1 MRYILDTH
9 TLIWYFEDNSEL
21 SFKAK
26 SIIEDIDNE
35 IFVSMASLWEIGIKV
50 GLGKL
55 IIPFDIDEIIA
66 RIRKESMNMITI
78 DIKHVKGI
86 QTLPHHHRDPFDRM
100 IIAQAKVDN
109 CTVITRDATFDA
121 YDVPILW

>member
-1 MRYILDTH
+1 MRYLLDTH

-21 SFKAK
+21 SYKAK
-26 SIIEDIDNE
+26 SIIEDTNNE

-50 GLGKL
+50 ALGKL
-55 IIPFDIDEIIA
+55 TIPFDIDQIMA
-66 RIRKESMNMITI
+66 RIRREAMNMITI

-100 IIAQAKVDN
+100 IIAQAKADN

>member
-55 IIPFDIDEIIA
+55 IIPFDIDEIMA

-78 DIKHVKGI
+78 DVNHVKGI

-100 IIAQAKVDN
+100 IIAQAKAEN
-109 CTVITRDATFDA
+109 CTVITRDAAFDA
-121 YDVPILW
+121 YDVPVLW